1 MIGNYYKIAWRNI
14 AKRKL
19 YALINA
25 FGLSIGIAFCLFI
38 YLFIQD
44 EKSFDQFQ
52 VNKENIYLINN
63 KRFEFMAFK
72 NGEKDPFAETVNQ
85 NAKLGEVMLDE
96 LAEVQHMSRYI
107 GPITGSLRYEERVFS
122 ERFTAID
129 SGFFNMFSFKQLAG
143 NPAAL
148 FKNKTDI
155 VITPKVAEKYF
166 GAENPIGKTVSI
178 NLNGENVYTIVG
190 VFEAPPANSSLTFD
204 ILVPLTSLA
213 WYQPTWDNHAFPT
226 FVQLESS
233 TDFRAFKNKLNAL
246 NEKYTGKASQEFRD
260 REKIPEKFK
269 FDELNLSNLTAL
281 HLNPKI
287 KWEKSSDPQYSLI
300 LGAIAILILII
311 ACINYISLALTSSA
325 TRKTEVGIRKVSGAG
340 RRQLVIQF
348 VFESLLL
355 AFISMLIGLFFVV
368 LFLPA
373 FNSFTQKDIAFS
385 ATNWIQ
391 FLGLA
396 VLLSCFVG
404 IIAGSYPALFLS
416 GLKPANILK
425 GGFITKVHTWFAK
438 PLLVTQFALS
448 AFLIMS
454 SVIMYQQMKFI
465 TTKDLGYNQHQV
477 VSIPTQLEMM
487 DAKNEGFVA
496 NFRSL
501 LANDPAIKSIAGAS
515 MPFTYGTFELG
526 FQHKGEAKKAS
537 AYIVDPNYIPTL
549 EIQVLEGRNFN
560 TSTSAAIQ
568 DEVIVN
574 EALVKA
580 MKWTDPL
587 NEHLNWHFQ
596 EGLGS
601 KVIGVVKDHHYLSL
615 ERAIEPMFLTMD
627 KTFGSYQYLLVK
639 LSPKDIP
646 GSIKKLEKAYKI
658 LAPGKPF
665 EYSFLDEQVAL
676 QYQTYQRWMNIMGL
690 STAFAILISCL
701 GVFGLAGTNV
711 VNRTKEIGIR
721 KVLGAQLLS
730 LFILLNKQFFGL
742 SLIAFGL
749 AIYPVL
755 YVMEEW
761 LASFQFK
768 IQLGWASFAISM
780 VAGLGVVLMTVL
792 YHTLK
797 AGRVNPVEVL
807 KSE

>member
-1 MIGNYYKIAWRNI
+1 
-14 AKRKL
+14 
-19 YALINA
+19 
-25 FGLSIGIAFCLFI
+25 
-38 YLFIQD
+38 
-44 EKSFDQFQ
+44 
-52 VNKENIYLINN
+52 
-63 KRFEFMAFK
+63 
-72 NGEKDPFAETVNQ
+72 
-85 NAKLGEVMLDE
+85 
-96 LAEVQHMSRYI
+96 
-107 GPITGSLRYEERVFS
+107 
-122 ERFTAID
+122 
-129 SGFFNMFSFKQLAG
+129 
-143 NPAAL
+143 
-148 FKNKTDI
+148 
-155 VITPKVAEKYF
+155 
-166 GAENPIGKTVSI
+166 
-178 NLNGENVYTIVG
+178 
-190 VFEAPPANSSLTFD
+190 
-204 ILVPLTSLA
+204 
-213 WYQPTWDNHAFPT
+213 
-226 FVQLESS
+226 
-233 TDFRAFKNKLNAL
+233 
-246 NEKYTGKASQEFRD
+246 
-260 REKIPEKFK
+260 
-269 FDELNLSNLTAL
+269 
-281 HLNPKI
+281 
-287 KWEKSSDPQYSLI
+287 
-300 LGAIAILILII
+300 
-311 ACINYISLALTSSA
+311 
-325 TRKTEVGIRKVSGAG
+325 
-340 RRQLVIQF
+340 
-348 VFESLLL
+348 
-355 AFISMLIGLFFVV
+355 
-368 LFLPA
+368 
-373 FNSFTQKDIAFS
+373 
-385 ATNWIQ
+385 
-391 FLGLA
+391 
-396 VLLSCFVG
+396 
-404 IIAGSYPALFLS
+404 
-416 GLKPANILK
+416 
-425 GGFITKVHTWFAK
+425 
-438 PLLVTQFALS
+438 
-448 AFLIMS
+448 
-454 SVIMYQQMKFI
+454 MYQQMKFI

-676 QYQTYQRWMNIMGL
+676 QYQSYQRWMNIMGL

-730 LFILLNKQFFGL
+730 LFILLNKQFFWL

>member
-1 MIGNYYKIAWRNI
+1 MIGNYYKVAWRNI

-85 NAKLGEVMLDE
+85 NAKLGEVMLEE
-96 LAEVQHMSRYI
+96 LAEVQHMTRYI
-107 GPITGSLRYEERVFS
+107 GSVMGSLSYQDKVFT
-122 ERFTAID
+122 ERFTAVD
-129 SGFFNMFSFKQLAG
+129 SGFFKMFSFKQLRG
-143 NPAAL
+143 NPATV

-155 VITPKVAEKYF
+155 VITPRVAEKYF
-166 GAENPIGKTVSI
+166 GAEDPIGKTLNI
-178 NLNGENVYTIVG
+178 NLNEEGAYTVVG
-190 VFEAPPANSSLTFD
+190 VFDAPPANSSLSFD
-204 ILVPLTSLA
+204 ILIPLTSLA

-226 FVQLESS
+226 FVQLESA
-233 TDFRAFKNKLNAL
+233 TDLSAFKNKLNAL

-269 FDELNLSNLTAL
+269 FDELNLTNLNDL
-281 HLNPKI
+281 HLNTKI
-287 KWEKSSDPQYSLI
+287 KWEKSSDPKYALI
-300 LGAIAILILII
+300 LGGIAILILII

-340 RRQLVIQF
+340 RRQLVVQF
-348 VFESLLL
+348 VVESLLL
-355 AFISMLIGLFFVV
+355 ALVSMVIGLLIVV

-373 FNSFTQKDIAFS
+373 FNSFTQKDIALS
-385 ATNWIQ
+385 ATNWVQ

-404 IIAGSYPALFLS
+404 VLAGSYPALFLS
-416 GLKPANILK
+416 GLKPAKILK
-425 GGFITKVHTWFAK
+425 GGFVPKVQTWFAK

-477 VSIPTQLEMM
+477 VSIPTQLGMM

-526 FQHKGEAKKAS
+526 FQQKGEAKKAS

-549 EIQVLEGRNFN
+549 EIQLREGQNFN
-560 TSTSAAIQ
+560 TATSAAIQ

-646 GSIKKLEKAYKI
+646 ASIEKLEKVYKS

-676 QYQTYQRWMNIMGL
+676 QYQSYQRWMSIMGL
-690 STAFAILISCL
+690 STIFAILISCL

-721 KVLGAQLLS
+721 KVLGSGLLD
-730 LFILLNKQFFGL
+730 LFILLNKQFFWL
-742 SLIAFGL
+742 ALIAFGL
-749 AIYPVL
+749 AIYPAL
-755 YVMEEW
+755 YVMNQW
-761 LASFQFK
+761 LGSFQFK
-768 IQLGWASFAISM
+768 IQLSWTSFAVSM

>member
-1 MIGNYYKIAWRNI
+1 MVANYYKVALRNI

-19 YALINA
+19 YSLINS
-25 FGLSIGIAFCLFI
+25 FGLSIGIAFCLLI
-38 YLFIQD
+38 YLFIKD
-44 EKSFDQFQ
+44 EKSFDQFHGH
-52 VNKENIYLINN
+52 KKDIYLVSNR
-63 KRFEFMAFK
+63 RFEFMAFK
-72 NGEKDPFAETVNQ
+72 NGEKDPFGETVNQ

-96 LAEVQHMSRYI
+96 LAEVQHMTRYI
-107 GPITGSLRYEERVFS
+107 GPIMGSLRYQEKVFTERL
-122 ERFTAID
+122 TAVD
-129 SGFFNMFSFKQLAG
+129 SGFFKMFSFKQLAG

-148 FKNKTDI
+148 FKNKSDI
-155 VITPKVAEKYF
+155 IITPAIAAKYF
-166 GAENPIGKTVSI
+166 GTENPIGKTVNI
-178 NLNGENVYTIVG
+178 NLNGEGVYTVAG
-190 VFEAPPANSSLTFD
+190 VFEAPPSNSSLSFD
-204 ILVPLTSLA
+204 ILIPLTSLA

-233 TDFRAFKNKLNAL
+233 ADLGAFNNKLNAL

-260 REKIPEKFK
+260 REKIPEQFK
-269 FDELNLSNLTAL
+269 FDELKLLNLTAL

-287 KWEKSSDPQYSLI
+287 KWEKSSDPRYALI
-300 LGAIAILILII
+300 LGGIAILILII
-311 ACINYISLALTSSA
+311 ACINYVSLALTSSA
-325 TRKTEVGIRKVSGAG
+325 TRKTEVGIRKVAGAG
-340 RRQLVIQF
+340 RRQLVAQF
-348 VFESLLL
+348 VVESLLL
-355 AFISMLIGLFFVV
+355 AFVSMVIGLLFVV

-373 FNSFTQKDIAFS
+373 FNSFTQKDIALS

-391 FLGLA
+391 FIGLA
-396 VLLSCFVG
+396 LLLSCFIG
-404 IIAGSYPALFLS
+404 IVAGSYPALFLS
-416 GLKPANILK
+416 GLKPAKILK
-425 GGFITKVHTWFAK
+425 GGFVPKVHTWFAR

-477 VSIPTQLEMM
+477 VAIPTQFGM
-487 DAKNEGFVA
+487 DAKGEGLVE

-501 LANDPAIKSIAGAS
+501 LAKDPAIKSIAGAS

-549 EIQVLEGRNFN
+549 EIQVLKGRNFN
-560 TSTSAAIQ
+560 ALNPASIP

-580 MKWTDPL
+580 MNWTEPL

-646 GSIKKLEKAYKI
+646 GSIKKLEKTYKT

-676 QYQTYQRWMNIMGL
+676 QYQSYQRWMSIMGL

-721 KVLGAQLLS
+721 KVLGSGLFE
-730 LFILLNKQFFGL
+730 LFILLNKQFFWL
-742 SLIAFGL
+742 ALLAFGL
-749 AIYPVL
+749 AIYPAL
-755 YVMEEW
+755 YVMNRW
-761 LASFQFK
+761 LDSFQFK
-768 IQLGWASFAISM
+768 IQLNWASFAIS
-780 VAGLGVVLMTVL
+780 VGAGLMVVLMTVL